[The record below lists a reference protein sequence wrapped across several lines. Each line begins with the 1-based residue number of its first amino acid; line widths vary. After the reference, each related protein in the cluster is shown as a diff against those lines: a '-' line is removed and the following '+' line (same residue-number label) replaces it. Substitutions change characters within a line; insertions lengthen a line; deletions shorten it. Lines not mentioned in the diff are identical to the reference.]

1 MTITIANTEANFAF
15 MGDIFPG
22 YALLTATRHKHRISL
37 IFDR

>member
-1 MTITIANTEANFAF
+1 MTINIANTDTNFAF
-15 MGDIFPG
+15 IGDVFPG